1 MSKKFTEILFGGFLV
16 GLLKV
21 LIVICVILFVIG
33 LVFIGNLFYGGDDI
47 LPYVSLY
54 GLGIGFFGYIFFT
67 IAYLIVK
74 AAHLYIKK
82 NEG

>member
-1 MSKKFTEILFGGFLV
+1 MNNKFTEILFGGFLV

-33 LVFIGNLFYGGDDI
+33 LVFIGNLFDGGGDI

-54 GLGIGFFGYIFFT
+54 GLGIGFFDRCSGA
-67 IAYLIVK
+67 AYLKFAIRESLDVFT
-74 AAHLYIKK
+74 
-82 NEG
+82 